1 MITTNKIHDKFF
13 KQTMSDLRV
22 AKDFF
27 NLHLPEDIQQQV
39 NLDTLQLVEKTN
51 FITPRSFIDN
61 EQDEQIVDMLYSVKI
76 NGENG
81 YFYAL
86 AEHQSTQ
93 RKDMPLRV
101 MRYMM
106 EVIAFDID
114 KQKEDD
120 NYDGSI
126 KFPIVIPIIFY
137 NGRSSYNLTTSFLE
151 MYPRGHRELAERILT
166 NPFQLVDLNNVE
178 DEQLRG
184 HIWASVLEMAMQANL
199 KQYRNN
205 LELLAKKLVKIFK
218 TIELEEGGYDLI
230 EEVVCYTGD
239 VADIHNDNPE
249 GYFNIISQ
257 ELSEISE
264 EKIVTLRQRL
274 IEKEKQSII
283 LKMLEENVDL
293 NLISKVTDFS
303 IEEIKKLQNKNKQN
317 IQGH

>member
-76 NGENG
+76 NGEDG
-81 YFYAL
+81 YFYTL

-114 KQKEDD
+114 KQKKDD
-120 NYDGSI
+120 NYDGNI

-137 NGRSSYNLTTSFLE
+137 NGRSS
-151 MYPRGHRELAERILT
+151 
-166 NPFQLVDLNNVE
+166 
-178 DEQLRG
+178 
-184 HIWASVLEMAMQANL
+184 
-199 KQYRNN
+199 
-205 LELLAKKLVKIFK
+205 
-218 TIELEEGGYDLI
+218 
-230 EEVVCYTGD
+230 
-239 VADIHNDNPE
+239 
-249 GYFNIISQ
+249 
-257 ELSEISE
+257 
-264 EKIVTLRQRL
+264 
-274 IEKEKQSII
+274 
-283 LKMLEENVDL
+283 
-293 NLISKVTDFS
+293 
-303 IEEIKKLQNKNKQN
+303 
-317 IQGH
+317 